1 MKSRLM
7 KSLVIV
13 MATSLSQIVLAAT
26 PDMNTDLVQ
35 LVDQLDAMLP
45 LIAQAEKKQDHN
57 APVQFHFETWID
69 SQGTRHNGLKQDVIA
84 MRAAIANQINAEAIA
99 PRALPPLEQDYVQ
112 GNGH

>member
-1 MKSRLM
+1 MKKMLMKILVVVMASSLSRLG
-7 KSLVIV
+7 
-13 MATSLSQIVLAAT
+13 LAAT

-45 LIAQAEKKQDHN
+45 LIKQAEQIQDPH
-57 APVQFHFETWID
+57 APVQFHFETWVD
-69 SQGTRHNGLKQDVIA
+69 SQGVRHNGLKQDVVA
-84 MRAAIANQINAEAIA
+84 MRAAIVAQINAQATA